1 MDTISRRTLLRG
13 ALSATALA
21 GAAPL
26 LAACGTSAGTG
37 PAESSNTGVL
47 MPAYVPLA
55 NGPVPDLPA
64 LSNGVL
70 AGFLKYPANPVS
82 VTSGKPGDGSTVSAF
97 IETFSPIAPAL
108 PQNGYWQALNSA
120 LGVDLDLQVVPG
132 TNYSDKLNVLT
143 AGGTLP
149 DLTMIITTPM
159 PPNLPALLQAEF
171 QDLTPF
177 LGGDAVKKYPML
189 ANIPT
194 LYWKTGVY
202 NGALYGVPIPRTIM
216 GDVFYYRA
224 DILAAKGLN
233 PQPASYAEFVTL
245 CKELTD
251 SKKNVWA
258 LSSANNSQA
267 NSGGVSLLQFVQQM
281 LGVGYNWIH
290 SGGKLTST
298 YELPQTQE
306 ALARATE
313 LYQAGYVHPDSF
325 GTATTSLTTTYKQWL
340 NAGSA
345 VMNGDSWTAWAPY
358 YTENVAGPA
367 FRINGM
373 LPPDYDSG
381 SKAVTW
387 QQNPSFSF
395 TAFKKAP
402 KSRIEELL
410 KVVNWLSAPFG
421 SAEYLQK
428 TYGSEGTDWVRKNGD
443 ISQTTTGY
451 NQSAG
456 LSIGYV
462 GSGPDV
468 IYSVGEA
475 QATKDCYAFM
485 KQSIPMSV
493 ADPTTGLYSRTDASK
508 SVTLSGIIIDSVQA
522 IIQGQQPL
530 SSWPDTV
537 KSWQTSGGN
546 QMRTEFEEA
555 LQGGK

>member
-1 MDTISRRTLLRG
+1 MDTVSRRTLLRG

-26 LAACGTSAGTG
+26 LAACGNASSASG

-47 MPAYVPLA
+47 MPVYVPLA
-55 NGPVPDLPA
+55 NGPEPDLPA
-64 LSNGVL
+64 LPNGVL
-70 AGFLKYPANPVS
+70 AGFLEYPANPVT

-97 IETFSPIAPAL
+97 IETFSPVAPAL
-108 PQNGYWQALNSA
+108 PQNGYWQALNKA
-120 LGVDLDLQVVPG
+120 LGVNLDLQVVPG
-132 TNYSDKLNVLT
+132 SDYSDKLNVLV
-143 AGGTLP
+143 AGSTLP
-149 DLTMIITTPM
+149 DLTMISGI
-159 PPNLPALLQAEF
+159 PPNLPALLQSEF
-171 QDLTPF
+171 QDMTPF
-177 LGGDAVKKYPML
+177 LGGNAVKDYPLL

-202 NGALYGVPIPRTIM
+202 NGALYGVPVPRTIM

-224 DILAAKGLN
+224 DIIAAKGLN

-251 SKKNVWA
+251 SKHNVWA
-258 LSSANNSQA
+258 LSNANNSAA
-267 NSGGVSLLQFVQQM
+267 NAGGVGTLQFIQQM
-281 LGVGYNWIH
+281 LGVPYNWVN

-313 LYQAGYVHPDSF
+313 LFKAGYVHPDSF
-325 GTATTSLTTTYKQWL
+325 STATTSLTTTYKQWF

-345 VMNGDSWTAWAPY
+345 IMNGDSWTAWAPY
-358 YTENVAGPA
+358 YTENVAGPS

-395 TAFKKAP
+395 TAFKKAS
-402 KSRIEELL
+402 KSRIQELL

-428 TYGSEGTDWVRKNGD
+428 TYGVQGVDWVRKNGD
-443 ISQTTTGY
+443 VTQTQTGV
-451 NQSAG
+451 NQASG

-468 IYSVGEA
+468 IYSPGQP
-475 QATKDCYAFM
+475 QATRDCYSFM
-485 KQSIPMSV
+485 KQSIPLSV
-493 ADPTTGLYSRTDASK
+493 ADPTTGLYSRTNGEK
-508 SVTLSGIIIDSVQA
+508 SAILGGIIIDSIQA
-522 IIQGQQPL
+522 IIQGRQPL

-537 KSWQTSGGN
+537 KTWQASGGD
-546 QMRTEFEEA
+546 QVRSEFEAA
-555 LQGGK
+555 LHGSKS